1 MYGVKMTKHGLAQ
14 KVKVEELHATKIVNS
29 LWLFSTI
36 NELSSNLFQTKQ
48 IVALLLITDTN
59 KTG

>member
-1 MYGVKMTKHGLAQ
+1 MTKQGLAQ